1 MHMANN
7 VATLVTQHLSQLL
20 GLPISEISPDCALS
34 DLGIDT
40 VTLQRLMAALS
51 TQLNISLGYQDIKA
65 GRTVRSIITLL
76 ETKTQASTASPQSV
90 EHQLMVL
97 AARVTGWTVS
107 DMTGDTALS
116 DLGFDSIKLTVFG
129 NLIREQFDIVLE
141 PVAFLNHGTL
151 AALSEHVSSKLVV
164 AHPSRSDTTA
174 VIGNAA
180 ATGDTLIERL
190 IELTA
195 GITGWASTDI
205 TPDSELSDLG
215 FDSIKLTAFGSAIT
229 QAFGVVLAPVVF
241 LEQTSLEAL
250 AAHVAVLMSAGE
262 PRDEGIVQ
270 LPPARPE
277 EVANLATPAPGRS
290 AGQRLAPGSVVVVVG
305 AGPGGLVTAKCLR
318 EDGMRPVI
326 LERTD
331 RLGGTYVFRDDHKGG
346 AYKSLKMQSSKH
358 TFFFSDFPPPAS
370 TDLFPPVEQV
380 NAYLHAYADHF
391 GIRECLR
398 FSHAVNDIARS
409 GDGWVLNVKTPKG
422 TIDLQ
427 ADGVVLCTGSYW
439 VPNVPEIAG
448 AQEFSGQVLT
458 ADCYHDNSIFVGKK
472 VLVIGGGVSG
482 CDVAS
487 EASETAQSVHLASHN
502 RLWILPSMLGFVPNE
517 LTASF
522 VDRVLNDQ
530 LDESAFKARLAGV
543 IPDYMRKLEASGL
556 MPTGIPNNA
565 IGRSDEIIARIDN
578 GQVKVSAEIARFDQG
593 GVWCEDGTYQ
603 PVDIVV
609 YCTGYRESPTPFA
622 PALSSTDFYQYT
634 FLPEA
639 PSLARMSVPYAVGKQ
654 KTVLASVLP
663 FLELVARWYC
673 GVITGRNSLPEAP
686 DMQAWVTERSR
697 SGQHPVVFDGWL
709 ESLRIAL
716 EIGAFPR
723 PEEDWARYWELIGL
737 PPLSAL
743 FRLVGP
749 HAWPGAENA
758 LAAVK
763 RQLFRGKRPA
773 EHESLRLGV
782 LKGLGG
788 ATLQKMVTQGQI
800 TESDLQAAALYQGQ
814 ALTPALQRIGARDA
828 QTSAPPPRSQ
838 PTVSVRADSQATAAD
853 GVDSQTI
860 AIIGMAARIP
870 GCKDLGEFRDLL
882 ERQGSVITQVPAQRW
897 RWQDFDGNPQTEPG
911 KTDAHYGSFITD
923 VEAFC
928 PAEYGLTDAQAMFLD
943 PQARLLL
950 DTCRELVESAGYGS
964 DGLKGRDV
972 GVMVGVQ
979 RQEFMAQLLNAPERF
994 TPAVENG
1001 SFHGLMINRIAHHFD
1016 WRGGSYAVNAA
1027 CASSLVAIHNAVEAL
1042 RRKEIEVA
1050 VAGGVNFLMSPLS
1063 AIAERQ
1069 QLSMSPGNTVR
1080 AFDQQADGTII
1091 GEGCG
1096 LLLLKPLKAALADG
1110 DCVLGLIAGSAVGNN
1125 GRTLHELAPSP
1136 EGQAAVLKRA
1146 LTRAGVEAASVD
1158 YVEGQGAATSLSDQA
1173 ELHAY
1178 HRVFSAA
1185 HGSPGLTNAKA
1196 NIGHLETASGVL
1208 GIIKTLMSM
1217 NTAHVPGI
1225 ANLAQ
1230 LNWPVQQPLAVRP
1243 VLQNETW
1250 VQHDPSRKVAVV
1262 HNFGAGGV
1270 NADVVLTSYESARN
1284 VEDQGPRLCVF
1295 SAHDEQLLRS
1305 HLKRLITCL
1314 QGSELALFGFEDVTV
1329 IDIAASLSR
1338 QRQRRT
1344 RFAVYAA
1351 DKGQLL
1357 SYLEQRLS
1365 GDHGLAGQIEAAGV
1379 PIPSAVFAA
1388 AQSWMQHGRLEL
1400 PAGGRV
1406 VPLPASPLAKKRLW
1420 PFDLPVPASHV
1431 ATPAPERVELI
1442 HAVYGSTLQK
1452 VKGIASTLLTVDVD
1466 ELDEHETFGYL
1477 GFSSVLLKQ
1486 FATRLSAAFDIA
1498 VGPTVLFSTAT
1509 LGKLTG
1515 WLEEQGVVPVQLP
1528 IRDPQTREA
1537 SSQSAETQ
1545 DDAIAIIGLAARL
1558 PGADNVETFG
1568 QNQLQGR
1575 NCIVQIPADR
1585 WQWQDY
1591 EGDPRRQKG
1600 KTNARWGGFISGVD
1614 QFAPEFFGI
1623 LPFEA
1628 ELMDPQH
1635 RLFLKTAWEA
1645 VWNAGMEP
1653 TALAGQSVGVF
1664 VGMQFQDY
1672 QQLLL
1677 NQGRLDAQTCTGNAQ
1692 TMLPNRLSYLL
1703 DINGPSQVIDTAC
1716 SSSLVAVHAAV
1727 QALRNQ
1733 DCEMAIVGGSNLM
1746 LTPDIHIMGSQLGV
1760 LSPTGQCRTLDAGAD
1775 GYVRGEG
1782 VGVVVLKSLASAR
1795 RDGDP
1800 VVGVIRGSAVNHGGK
1815 SASLTAPNQ
1824 QAQSALMVR
1833 ALDDAGLS
1841 SDAISYV
1848 EMHGTGTELGDPI
1861 EVEAI
1866 TAAFRARGTQ
1876 RLAACAL
1883 GSAKSNIGHLEAA
1896 AGMAGLIN
1904 VLMAM
1909 RSGQLPGMSSFKSLN
1924 PYIQLGQTFEV
1935 QASTR
1940 AWADDGQGR
1949 VALVNSFGFGG
1960 TNASVVVSEP
1970 PRGYVPTHQP
1980 IAATPWNDRR
1990 FWIPGAPMVETEA
2003 ASSPVTQEKHAV
2015 LETVAAGQPESLLAL
2030 RPAWNPTPLQALQR
2044 KTLEN
2049 RSVILVG
2056 RSSRDLATVHAAL
2069 HARGAHSVTR
2079 LSLVDDEADP
2089 LARQYGTQCAMDDQL
2104 SLADPHSWA
2113 TRLRAI
2119 CLTSGNPDVL
2129 VVLADEQADAS
2140 PLGPQTER
2148 WFHLCK
2154 MIVEGALPRSTA
2166 LIFMAP
2172 PNSVATPAISALA
2185 SLLQTVV
2192 QEGNNPQFMMLDVGC
2207 SLREPA
2213 GVKRLLEEIEHSAGA
2228 GWVAYLPDRVQRGLA
2243 VADLSASAEGSP
2255 PGWFKHKGVYL
2266 IPGGAGEL
2274 GIQLASAIVST
2285 FDATIAMVGRSPE
2298 TGEIARRIQ
2307 TLRALASTP
2316 TKVIYCQADITRL
2329 AQVEAT
2335 VADVLRQFGRI
2346 DGVINL
2352 VTDHRDA
2359 FLYNKSWSDFQEVA
2373 AAKAVGTELLDRATA
2388 GLDLDLFAVFSSQA
2402 ALGMAGGADYAYGCA
2417 YQNAFAARRH
2427 ELQQQGRRRGRS
2439 LAVSWSRWEWD
2450 KYVTPEF
2457 DQWVVSLGYQFLNV
2471 SDGLAAWKLALASGE
2486 AELFL
2491 LKGDRQRILGGFDLE
2506 LGSMT
2511 ASRAT
2516 KQPQAPTPPAVA
2528 TIEPVVQ
2535 VDTLLS
2541 GLSDDAIRALA
2552 KKWLDTPQPVAG
2564 TVESRDSQDSRDI
2577 GAELIEQLR
2586 RFLKVDQV
2594 DAHTDFRRLGIDS
2607 VIALQVVRE
2616 LESLFEI
2623 DIPSVWLFKY
2633 PTVSALAAQIEEQR
2647 REVAR

>member
-1 MHMANN
+1 
-7 VATLVTQHLSQLL
+7 
-20 GLPISEISPDCALS
+20 
-34 DLGIDT
+34 
-40 VTLQRLMAALS
+40 
-51 TQLNISLGYQDIKA
+51 
-65 GRTVRSIITLL
+65 
-76 ETKTQASTASPQSV
+76 
-90 EHQLMVL
+90 
-97 AARVTGWTVS
+97 
-107 DMTGDTALS
+107 
-116 DLGFDSIKLTVFG
+116 
-129 NLIREQFDIVLE
+129 
-141 PVAFLNHGTL
+141 
-151 AALSEHVSSKLVV
+151 
-164 AHPSRSDTTA
+164 
-174 VIGNAA
+174 
-180 ATGDTLIERL
+180 
-190 IELTA
+190 
-195 GITGWASTDI
+195 
-205 TPDSELSDLG
+205 
-215 FDSIKLTAFGSAIT
+215 
-229 QAFGVVLAPVVF
+229 
-241 LEQTSLEAL
+241 
-250 AAHVAVLMSAGE
+250 
-262 PRDEGIVQ
+262 
-270 LPPARPE
+270 
-277 EVANLATPAPGRS
+277 
-290 AGQRLAPGSVVVVVG
+290 
-305 AGPGGLVTAKCLR
+305 
-318 EDGMRPVI
+318 
-326 LERTD
+326 
-331 RLGGTYVFRDDHKGG
+331 
-346 AYKSLKMQSSKH
+346 
-358 TFFFSDFPPPAS
+358 
-370 TDLFPPVEQV
+370 
-380 NAYLHAYADHF
+380 
-391 GIRECLR
+391 
-398 FSHAVNDIARS
+398 
-409 GDGWVLNVKTPKG
+409 
-422 TIDLQ
+422 
-427 ADGVVLCTGSYW
+427 
-439 VPNVPEIAG
+439 
-448 AQEFSGQVLT
+448 
-458 ADCYHDNSIFVGKK
+458 
-472 VLVIGGGVSG
+472 
-482 CDVAS
+482 
-487 EASETAQSVHLASHN
+487 
-502 RLWILPSMLGFVPNE
+502 
-517 LTASF
+517 
-522 VDRVLNDQ
+522 
-530 LDESAFKARLAGV
+530 
-543 IPDYMRKLEASGL
+543 
-556 MPTGIPNNA
+556 
-565 IGRSDEIIARIDN
+565 
-578 GQVKVSAEIARFDQG
+578 
-593 GVWCEDGTYQ
+593 
-603 PVDIVV
+603 
-609 YCTGYRESPTPFA
+609 
-622 PALSSTDFYQYT
+622 
-634 FLPEA
+634 
-639 PSLARMSVPYAVGKQ
+639 
-654 KTVLASVLP
+654 
-663 FLELVARWYC
+663 
-673 GVITGRNSLPEAP
+673 
-686 DMQAWVTERSR
+686 
-697 SGQHPVVFDGWL
+697 
-709 ESLRIAL
+709 
-716 EIGAFPR
+716 
-723 PEEDWARYWELIGL
+723 
-737 PPLSAL
+737 
-743 FRLVGP
+743 
-749 HAWPGAENA
+749 
-758 LAAVK
+758 
-763 RQLFRGKRPA
+763 
-773 EHESLRLGV
+773 
-782 LKGLGG
+782 
-788 ATLQKMVTQGQI
+788 
-800 TESDLQAAALYQGQ
+800 
-814 ALTPALQRIGARDA
+814 DA
-828 QTSAPPPRSQ
+828 QTSAPAPRSQ

-853 GVDSQTI
+853 GVDSQAI

-1537 SSQSAETQ
+1537 SRQSAETQ

-1990 FWIPGAPMVETEA
+1990 FWIPGAPMVETET

-2373 AAKAVGTELLDRATA
+2373 AAKVVGTELLDRATA

-2528 TIEPVVQ
+2528 TIEPAVQ

-2594 DAHTDFRRLGIDS
+2594 DTHTDFRRLGIDS